1 MTGADNAK
9 AQQNMI
15 QNNHIGIPSHS
26 SIDSK
31 IESNLVNENLAPT
44 TY

>member
-9 AQQNMI
+9 VQQNMI
-15 QNNHIGIPSHS
+15 KNNHMGIPSHL
-26 SIDSK
+26 SIGSK
-31 IESNLVNENLAPT
+31 VESNLVNENLAPT